1 MYKVPCHVFGMIETM
16 LTKKK
21 FKDFFRVLLK
31 THFENLKR
39 RFFSET
45 RQQKR
50 SLAALNEYFANAKGI
65 PSGQVSGK
73 KIASKLKQGFLDVP
87 FNKNVAAL

>member
-1 MYKVPCHVFGMIETM
+1 MKYFYLLRG
-16 LTKKK
+16 
-21 FKDFFRVLLK
+21 LLK

-50 SLAALNEYFANAKGI
+50 SHAGRDEYFANEVSGHKGI
-65 PSGQVSGK
+65 PSEEK
-73 KIASKLKQGFLDVP
+73 DRFKT
-87 FNKNVAAL
+87 